1 MFDGPNSKG
10 LSRKAIFREIE
21 GTLKRLQTDYLDLY
35 IIHRFDPNTPLEE
48 TMKALHDLVQMGK
61 VRYIGASSMYSWQ
74 FLKAQTIAKENGWT
88 PFISMQN
95 LYNLIYRE
103 EEREMIPL
111 LKDQKVAMTP
121 WSPLTKGKL
130 ARLDQAQTNRSLND
144 GIADRFFPES
154 KSDQE
159 IIQRVRELADKRN
172 VSPAQ
177 IALAWEFSKNYVTSV
192 LIGSSKI
199 EHIDDAISALD
210 ITLTKEEID
219 YLEEPYVPHAKAGF

>member
-1 MFDGPNSKG
+1 MFDSPNSKG

-74 FLKAQTIAKENGWT
+74 FFKAQTIAKENGWT

-111 LKDQKVAMTP
+111 LKDQKVTTTP
-121 WSPLTKGKL
+121 WSPLAKGKL
-130 ARLDQAQTNRSLND
+130 ARLDQA
-144 GIADRFFPES
+144 
-154 KSDQE
+154 
-159 IIQRVRELADKRN
+159 
-172 VSPAQ
+172 
-177 IALAWEFSKNYVTSV
+177 
-192 LIGSSKI
+192 
-199 EHIDDAISALD
+199 
-210 ITLTKEEID
+210 
-219 YLEEPYVPHAKAGF
+219 